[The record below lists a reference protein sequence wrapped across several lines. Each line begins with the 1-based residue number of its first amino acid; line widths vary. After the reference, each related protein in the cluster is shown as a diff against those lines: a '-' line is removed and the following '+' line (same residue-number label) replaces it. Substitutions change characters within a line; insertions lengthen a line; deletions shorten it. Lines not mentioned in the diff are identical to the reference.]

1 MLKGKVVGLR
11 AIEREDLEQLKVWRN
26 NENFRQFFRE
36 FRELNQ
42 ENQNS
47 WFSKISH
54 SPNDFMFA
62 IIDLKTNLIIG
73 ACGLLYVNWVIR
85 SADFSFYIGQN
96 EIYID
101 DKTGYSKDAC
111 DLLINYGF
119 KTLNL
124 NKIWMELYEVDT
136 SKINFFTKNYNFKV
150 DGILRDNCFLQG
162 KYFNSKIISLL
173 STDYTE

>member
-136 SKINFFTKNYNFKV
+136 SKINFFTKIYNFKV
-150 DGILRDNCFLQG
+150 DGILRDNCFHQG